1 MSLLMVIR
9 LFSFWQMQLVALA
22 LILLLPLVCYLAAVK
37 SARQAPPPVRAAG
50 GAGRRVGSRAT

>member
-1 MSLLMVIR
+1 MSLLLMIR

-37 SARQAPPPVRAAG
+37 SR
-50 GAGRRVGSRAT
+50 GRRRPQFVPPAEQSGE

>member
-1 MSLLMVIR
+1 MSLVMVIR

-37 SARQAPPPVRAAG
+37 SG
-50 GAGRRVGSRAT
+50 GRRRRQFVPPAEQAGE

>member
-37 SARQAPPPVRAAG
+37 SR
-50 GAGRRVGSRAT
+50 GRRRRQFVPPAEQAGE